1 MKKNERNEGAK
12 PKLPN
17 QKTEIL
23 HIRKVVPLGKAKPIK
38 ETVNQLINRLQ
49 SESLSKCVD
58 EALKSNEDGNI

>member
-1 MKKNERNEGAK
+1 MANDRNAGAK
-12 PKLPN
+12 PKFPN
-17 QKTEIL
+17 QETEIL
-23 HIRKVVPLGKAKPIK
+23 HIRKIVPLGQAKPIK